1 MEPLSGPSFE
11 TFLLRCYPIFMSRTI
26 EAEYLA
32 EHNVLKLTEPLTA
45 VRDHARLA
53 VEITALPTTESQPWM
68 ALAGSLDG
76 KSGREVARAVNEA
89 FGREIEV

>member
-1 MEPLSGPSFE
+1 MA
-11 TFLLRCYPIFMSRTI
+11 RTI

-32 EHNVLKLTEPLTA
+32 EQNVLKLTEPLTG
-45 VRDHARLA
+45 VRDHAKLA
-53 VEITALPTTESQPWM
+53 VEIKDSSTPQSQQPWM

-76 KSGREVARAVNEA
+76 HSGREVARLVNEA

>member
-1 MEPLSGPSFE
+1 M
-11 TFLLRCYPIFMSRTI
+11 YMSRTI

-32 EHNVLKLTEPLTA
+32 EQNVLKLTEPLTG

-53 VEITALPTTESQPWM
+53 VEITSLPTPESQPWM

-76 KSGREVARAVNEA
+76 HSGREVARAVNEA

>member
-1 MEPLSGPSFE
+1 M
-11 TFLLRCYPIFMSRTI
+11 LLLPCYPMFMSRTI

-32 EHNVLKLTEPLTA
+32 KQNVLKLTEPLTG
-45 VRDHARLA
+45 VRDHSKLA

-68 ALAGSLDG
+68 ALSGSLDG
-76 KSGREVARAVNEA
+76 QSGREVARAVNEA

>member
-1 MEPLSGPSFE
+1 MQ
-11 TFLLRCYPIFMSRTI
+11 MARTI

-32 EHNVLKLTEPLTA
+32 EQNVLKLTEPLTG
-45 VRDHARLA
+45 VRDHAKVA
-53 VEITALPTTESQPWM
+53 VEIKNASTFESQPWM

-76 KSGREVARAVNEA
+76 HSGREVARAVNEA